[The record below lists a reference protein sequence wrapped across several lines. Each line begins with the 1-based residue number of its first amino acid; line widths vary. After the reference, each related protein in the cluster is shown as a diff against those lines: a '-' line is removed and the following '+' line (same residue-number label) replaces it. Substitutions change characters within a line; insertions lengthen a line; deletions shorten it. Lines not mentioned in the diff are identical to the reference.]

1 MVTDYRLLIMDFK
14 WKGKIVHLTGEHQVN
29 DELLQGKKLMK
40 LTKAQDIAPLFHLKA
55 VENEDLDIH
64 VPACMQPPLQ
74 QYSYIF

>member
-1 MVTDYRLLIMDFK
+1 MDFK

-55 VENEDLDIH
+55 VENEDLDRRFRH
-64 VPACMQPPLQ
+64 SYPTCVQPLLQ
-74 QYSYIF
+74 